1 MPTDL
6 PPNLANTAASAIV
19 RQAEDAKRAETLA
32 KRKAADDQRR
42 RREALESANNSKRA
56 PGTSQR

>member
-1 MPTDL
+1 MAADL

-32 KRKAADDQRR
+32 KTQ
-42 RREALESANNSKRA
+42 
-56 PGTSQR
+56 GC